1 MSKINQISTSIM
13 ARIERTYGDMLCL
26 GDLAII
32 RGIIESELE
41 KQEEFRE
48 NPMAKHWVYT
58 GSQG

>member
-1 MSKINQISTSIM
+1 M